1 VEGENIEFPN
11 ALTTP
16 LALQEFGRQSKKYGV
31 APESLPAFQQLWK
44 AVAPTGKAESI
55 DLS

>member
-1 VEGENIEFPN
+1 M
-11 ALTTP
+11 
-16 LALQEFGRQSKKYGV
+16 ALQEFGRQSKKYGV

>member
-1 VEGENIEFPN
+1 MPLE
-11 ALTTP
+11 A

-31 APESLPAFQQLWK
+31 APERLPAFQQLWN
-44 AVAPTGKAESI
+44 AVAPFDKADSI